1 MGLGW
6 KTKGEAGDAIGWK
19 TKGEKEDGIGVED

>member
-6 KTKGEAGDAIGWK
+6 KTKGEAGDAIGLRE
-19 TKGEKEDGIGVED
+19 GETEDGIGVED